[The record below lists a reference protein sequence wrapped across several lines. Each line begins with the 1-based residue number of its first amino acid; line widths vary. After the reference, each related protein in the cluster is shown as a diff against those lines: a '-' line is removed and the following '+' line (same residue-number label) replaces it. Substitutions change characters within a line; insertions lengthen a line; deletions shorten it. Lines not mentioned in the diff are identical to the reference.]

1 MPLSVVQSPLDRAQ
15 AAKNKGNK
23 YFKATKYENAIQCY
37 TEAISLCPKEQKA
50 DLSTFYQNRAAAYE
64 QQVGIMGDALL
75 KRLPT
80 LTEKCGSAERC
91 ALIRS
96 DPNIKNKR
104 GGRSVCG
111 SLEKS

>member
-80 LTEKCGSAERC
+80 LTERC